1 MCTYI
6 RGHAGCLETSTRGRD
21 MRSLAPAFVRALA
34 APLPPLP
41 SISMTSSSA
50 IDTSLLR
57 ERERG
62 ISIDFFLK
70 MARWQRPSYART
82 FGPIVRRMLCDPFEM
97 PFDARIPFPSIN
109 MEFRAVETL
118 PPPSVS
124 RRRSGH
130 RPVPRPETTEYFSRS
145 RGRHAHCLHRL
156 YARFVE
162 RLVVV
167 IQRRP
172 LAAGEGG

>member
-34 APLPPLP
+34 VPLPPLP

-118 PPPSVS
+118 PPPLRVTPAIRSQTSSSSGDNGIFLTIS
-124 RRRSGH
+124 RT
-130 RPVPRPETTEYFSRS
+130 PRTLP
-145 RGRHAHCLHRL
+145 
-156 YARFVE
+156 
-162 RLVVV
+162 
-167 IQRRP
+167 P
-172 LAAGEGG
+172 